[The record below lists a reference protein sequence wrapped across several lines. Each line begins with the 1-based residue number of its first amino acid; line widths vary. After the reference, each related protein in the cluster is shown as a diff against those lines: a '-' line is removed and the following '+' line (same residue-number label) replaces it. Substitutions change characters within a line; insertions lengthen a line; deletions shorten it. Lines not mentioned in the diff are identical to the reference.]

1 MAAVAQIE
9 VHSNFP
15 GGSGEVEAIE
25 VEQRRIVL
33 NPADHPDRGWRC
45 WWYVKLTG
53 VPVGETWTL
62 DVGDAPWATPDQ
74 ATVSRDDGKTWQHTE
89 PGDREGKRIRY
100 PLKFESE
107 SLLVAWG
114 PPFVPA
120 DGKALVDSLAAS
132 LPEAEVFSLCQTR
145 EGRDTPALRVGADP
159 EKPLVWIQAR
169 QHAWESGASWVGKG
183 FAEWL
188 VSGAAEAKKFREQVE
203 VVFVPIMDI
212 DNVFRGAGGKSQK
225 PQDHNRDWTEEPHW
239 NAVAAAQKEI
249 GEAAAAGR
257 LAAFVDLHNPGA
269 TNRFPYFYVPP
280 REILTPAGKGNQDRF
295 LKLVKEEMTGPLRFT
310 GGTIE
315 SGVKYDRKAWKAISK
330 NWVASLESDA
340 ISVTLETAW
349 NTSASTTDGYQAV
362 GRQLG
367 RALSRYGSGE

>member
-1 MAAVAQIE
+1 M
-9 VHSNFP
+9 
-15 GGSGEVEAIE
+15 
-25 VEQRRIVL
+25 
-33 NPADHPDRGWRC
+33 
-45 WWYVKLTG
+45 
-53 VPVGETWTL
+53 
-62 DVGDAPWATPDQ
+62 
-74 ATVSRDDGKTWQHTE
+74 
-89 PGDREGKRIRY
+89 
-100 PLKFESE
+100 
-107 SLLVAWG
+107 
-114 PPFVPA
+114 
-120 DGKALVDSLAAS
+120 
-132 LPEAEVFSLCQTR
+132 
-145 EGRDTPALRVGADP
+145 GADP